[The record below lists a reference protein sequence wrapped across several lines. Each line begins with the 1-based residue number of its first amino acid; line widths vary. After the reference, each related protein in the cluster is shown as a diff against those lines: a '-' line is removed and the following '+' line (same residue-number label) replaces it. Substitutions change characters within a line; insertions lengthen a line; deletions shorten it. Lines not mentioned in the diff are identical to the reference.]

1 MDYLEKYGIKPYI
14 NAHDTITLYGA
25 SRMAENTKEA
35 MNQISRCFVDIQDLQ
50 IRLGK
55 HIAEVT
61 HNEAAYLA
69 NGAAGAVQLCA
80 AVCMVNGSSYH
91 YMHLPDTTGLKQE
104 FLVFSCQHNCYDK
117 AIEAAGGTIRC
128 IGDADETLAFDLEGA
143 INERTAAVVYFPS
156 VKYKWGSLSL
166 EETVEIAHQNG
177 VPVIVD
183 AAAQLPPIENLWK
196 FTGAGADLVVFSGGK
211 TLCGPQTSGLIVG
224 KEAMIRDCIRFG
236 SPMHGICRGSKT
248 SRESMIGLC
257 VAIDNYME
265 ADQEAMTRSQNR
277 IVDRLVEAM
286 EKLEAFQPF
295 IVHEGPVG
303 QTYRRAFGQMACVA
317 DVEFVAAKM
326 RERGIYIGTDHRYPA
341 IYFSPLNLT
350 QEECGEVIRRLNEVG
365 ELMEA
370 EKAAGIERARKTSM
384 AEKTVTAGETA
395 AVSASGESDW
405 KTIEKRKLGRN

>member
-1 MDYLEKYGIKPYI
+1 MDYLEKYGIKSYI

-25 SRMAENTKEA
+25 SRMAGNTKEA
-35 MNQISRCFVDIQDLQ
+35 MNQISQCFVDIQDLQ

-80 AVCMVNGSSYH
+80 AVCMADRSDYN
-91 YMHLPDTTGLKQE
+91 YMHLPDTKGLKRE

-117 AIEAAGGTIRC
+117 AIEAAGGSIRC
-128 IGDADETLAFDLEGA
+128 IGDADETLAFDLEEN
-143 INERTAAVVYFPS
+143 IDEKTAAVVYFPS
-156 VKYKWGSLSL
+156 AKYQWGSLSL
-166 EETVEIAHQNG
+166 EETVEIAHRKG

-183 AAAQLPPIENLWK
+183 AAAQLPPVENLWK
-196 FTGAGADLVVFSGGK
+196 FTKMGADMVVFSGGK

-224 KEAMIRDCIRFG
+224 KESFISDCIRFG

-265 ADQEAMTRSQNR
+265 MDHEAEKRLQDR
-277 IVDRLVEAM
+277 RVERLVEAM
-286 EKLEAFQPF
+286 EKLDGLEAF
-295 IVHEGPVG
+295 VVEEGPVG
-303 QTYRRAFGQMACVA
+303 QTYRRAFGRMARMEDVRLVA
-317 DVEFVAAKM
+317 EMM
-326 RERGIYIGTDHRYPA
+326 RERGIYIGTEVRYSA

-350 QEECGEVIRRLNEVG
+350 DEECGTVIRCLNEVMG
-365 ELMEA
+365 EL
-370 EKAAGIERARKTSM
+370 G
-384 AEKTVTAGETA
+384 
-395 AVSASGESDW
+395 
-405 KTIEKRKLGRN
+405 KRQV